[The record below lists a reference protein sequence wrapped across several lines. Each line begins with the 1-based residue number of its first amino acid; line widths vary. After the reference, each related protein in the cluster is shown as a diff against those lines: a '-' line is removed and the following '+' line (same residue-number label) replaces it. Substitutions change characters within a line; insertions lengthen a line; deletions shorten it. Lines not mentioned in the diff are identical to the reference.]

1 MTKRKTK
8 RASKSDP
15 ANTGQRT
22 REEITVFNIW
32 EWPNDAVEECTECTP
47 SWEPDAYTV
56 FMVKRLVGRLIEVR
70 VSCSL
75 HQQCIGLV
83 LRYAYLL
90 CRNMPLRITL
100 RIGYLGLE
108 QGENCGFRME
118 MKMVEMVVDFLRKLS
133 RTLNDK
139 QVAGWCKNKH
149 EDKECWYMSIRKELE
164 TSLQAKI
171 EEVRENWAQLSLRYE
186 WDLATIN

>member
-8 RASKSDP
+8 HATKSDP
-15 ANTGQRT
+15 ASTGQRT
-22 REEITVFNIW
+22 REETTVCNIL
-32 EWPNDAVEECTECTP
+32 EWPNDAVEECTQCPP

-56 FMVKRLVGRLIEVR
+56 FMVKRFVGRLVEVR
-70 VSCSL
+70 VNYPL
-75 HQQCIGLV
+75 YKQCIGLI

-100 RIGYLGLE
+100 RIGYMGLE
-108 QGENCGFRME
+108 QGENCGFKME
-118 MKMVEMVVDFLRKLS
+118 MKMVEMGVEFLRKLG

-186 WDLATIN
+186 WDLVTIN